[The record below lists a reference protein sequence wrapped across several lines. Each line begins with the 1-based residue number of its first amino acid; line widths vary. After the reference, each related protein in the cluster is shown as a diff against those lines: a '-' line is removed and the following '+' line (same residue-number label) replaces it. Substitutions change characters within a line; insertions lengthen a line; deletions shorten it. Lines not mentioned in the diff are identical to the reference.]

1 MKTRRDFLK
10 KTGTFAAG
18 SILIPSFA
26 KTTKKVDN
34 IGIQLYSVRKEML
47 ADAKGTLQQLAALD
61 VKQIESAGSE
71 KGYYYGLQPKEMKN
85 ICAGLGMN
93 LSSGHI
99 HLDDK
104 WPQTLEDAVASG
116 QQYLICS
123 SMPTQGQTVDNYKK
137 AAAAFNKAGED
148 CKKLNIKFGY
158 HNHDFEFEKE
168 NGQVLY
174 DVLLDNTD
182 PNLVNMEMDLGWVI
196 ATGNNP
202 LDYFKKHPGRFPL
215 WHLKDMDLQKKHSVE
230 FGKGALPIIELLQR
244 SEQSGMK
251 YFYVEQEEYAHSA
264 MESIKEDMDY
274 LAKLKL

>member
-10 KTGTFAAG
+10 QTGTFAAG

-26 KTTKKVDN
+26 ETTKKVDN

-47 ADAKGTLQQLAALD
+47 ADARGTLQQLATLG
-61 VKQIESAGSE
+61 VKQIESAGSD

-85 ICAGLGMN
+85 ICAGLGMT

-99 HLDDK
+99 HLDDN

-174 DVLLDNTD
+174 DVLLNNTE
-182 PNLVNMEMDLGWVI
+182 PNLVYMELDLGWVI
-196 ATGNNP
+196 VTGNNP
-202 LDYFKKHPGRFPL
+202 LDYFKKYPGRFPL

-230 FGKGALPIIELLQR
+230 FGKGALPIIEILR
-244 SEQSGMK
+244 HSEQSGMK

>member
-18 SILIPSFA
+18 SILLPAFV

-47 ADAKGTLQQLAALD
+47 ADAKGTLQQLAALG

-85 ICAGLGMN
+85 ICTGLGMT

-104 WPQTLEDAVASG
+104 WPQTMEDAVASG

-123 SMPTQGQTVDNYKK
+123 SMPTQGQTVDNYKR
-137 AAAAFNKAGED
+137 AAAAFNNAGED

-182 PNLVNMEMDLGWVI
+182 PNLVYMELDLGWVI
-196 ATGNNP
+196 VTSNNP

-230 FGKGALPIIELLQR
+230 FGKGSLPILEILQH
-244 SEQSGMK
+244 SDQSGMK
-251 YFYVEQEEYAHSA
+251 YFYVEQEEYVHSA
-264 MESIKEDMDY
+264 MESLKEDMDY
-274 LAKLKL
+274 LTKLKL